1 MEGILKNDKKLK
13 LNKKFYENII
23 KMESYNEEQKK
34 LIEDSIY
41 ILSTFIESTNNDYQ
55 YNSTYLSS
63 YIEPLIDFLDSVNIK
78 KQQLVEVYKKI
89 SKKRGQELIQLFN
102 ISEEGLLIE
111 IIVDDFW
118 YYNSNDNDI
127 TWTGRIN
134 INKIKSQVIFLEC
147 NISKDNVTTYF
158 NEKISSNLIENN
170 LKKVEGF
177 VKKIEELVLMKEA
190 IEIDDK

>member
-1 MEGILKNDKKLK
+1 
-13 LNKKFYENII
+13 
-23 KMESYNEEQKK
+23 MESYNEEQKK